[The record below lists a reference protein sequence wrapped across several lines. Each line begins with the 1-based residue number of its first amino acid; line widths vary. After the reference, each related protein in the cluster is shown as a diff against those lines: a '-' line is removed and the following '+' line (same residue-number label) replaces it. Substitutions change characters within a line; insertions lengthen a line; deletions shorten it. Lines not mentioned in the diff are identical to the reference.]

1 MQKKIIMSFAKS
13 KDIKDHVNAY
23 IKVHSSAF
31 TNKHVV
37 DLPAGTGI
45 TSKTLKDTGAQVSA
59 FDLFPEFFK
68 TNGLSCSYADI
79 MDKIPLENNK
89 ADWIICQEGIEHF
102 ENQFQA
108 LKEFNRVLKP
118 NGKLI
123 VTTPNYSNLRSKFS
137 YLISESEYFSK
148 FMSPNELDSIWLTQK
163 GDERIYFGHIFL
175 IGIQHLRCLA
185 ALSGFKIKNVHRV
198 RTNKTSV
205 WLLPIFY
212 PFIYLFNWMVYKKAI
227 NKATNQD
234 AINIYKEIFKL
245 NTSISIL
252 TDSHLFVELEK
263 VCELNEVSS
272 QLKGKL
278 PDFNTLT

>member
-1 MQKKIIMSFAKS
+1 MPFAKS
-13 KDIKDHVNAY
+13 KDIKDHVNAF
-23 IKVHSSAF
+23 IKAHASAF
-31 TNKHVV
+31 KNTHVI
-37 DLPAGTGI
+37 DLPAGSGI
-45 TSKTLKDTGAQVSA
+45 TSDTLKNVGAKVTA

-68 TNGLSCSYADI
+68 TEGISCSYADI
-79 MDKIPLENNK
+79 MNKIPLENNC

-102 ENQFQA
+102 ENQFYA

-148 FMSPNELDSIWLTQK
+148 FMSPNEIDSIWMTKK
-163 GDERIYFGHIFL
+163 GDKRIYFGHIFL
-175 IGIQHLRCLA
+175 IGIQKLRCLA
-185 ALSGFKIKNVHRV
+185 ALSGFKIRNIYRV

-212 PFIYLFNWMVYKKAI
+212 PFIYLFNWLIYKKSIRKTTNIEAI
-227 NKATNQD
+227 ET
-234 AINIYKEIFKL
+234 YKEIFML
-245 NTSISIL
+245 NTCISIL

-263 VCELNEVSS
+263 TCQLEEVSS
-272 QLKGKL
+272 QLQGKIT
-278 PDFNTLT
+278 DFNALT

>member
-1 MQKKIIMSFAKS
+1 
-13 KDIKDHVNAY
+13 
-23 IKVHSSAF
+23 
-31 TNKHVV
+31 
-37 DLPAGTGI
+37 
-45 TSKTLKDTGAQVSA
+45 
-59 FDLFPEFFK
+59 
-68 TNGLSCSYADI
+68 
-79 MDKIPLENNK
+79 MDKIPQENNT

-102 ENQFQA
+102 ENQFHA
-108 LKEFNRVLKP
+108 LKEFNRLLKL
-118 NGKLI
+118 NGKLV

-148 FMSPNELDSIWLTQK
+148 FMSPNEIDSIWLTQK

-185 ALSGFKIKNVHRV
+185 ALSGFKIKKIYRV
-198 RTNKTSV
+198 RINKTSV

-212 PFIYLFNWMVYKKAI
+212 PFIYLFNWLVYKKALK
-227 NKATNQD
+227 KAANTE
-234 AINIYKEIFKL
+234 AKKIYHEIFKL

-263 VCELNEVSS
+263 VCQIDEVSL

-278 PDFNTLT
+278 PDFNVLT